1 MKYSGIGGQAVIE
14 GIMMKNGDDYATAV
28 RKPDGEI
35 EVARGRYVSLTEKVK
50 FFSLPFVRGVFSFA
64 DSMIIGMKTLTWSA
78 GFFEDDESTEP
89 GKFELWLDRVF
100 GEKLEAALMSLV
112 MVISVVLAIVI
123 FMVFPMLLSRVLHP
137 LIPSE
142 TVMAILEGILRI
154 LIFICYI
161 KLISRMEDIRR
172 TFMYHG
178 AEHKCINCI
187 EHGMELNVENVRRSS
202 KEHKRCG
209 TSFLLIV
216 MVISILFFMVIR
228 VDNLWLRIVSRIVL
242 IPVIA
247 GVSYEFLRLA
257 GRSESRLVNL
267 LSRPGLWMQGLTTK
281 EPDDSMIE
289 VAIAAV
295 EQVFDWK
302 SYLEENF
309 PEQYPK
315 GYFKGQETDG
325 QECRAGGKG
334 RKESGGQES
343 GR

>member
-228 VDNLWLRIVSRIVL
+228 VDNLWLRIVSRILL

-267 LSRPGLWMQGLTTK
+267 LSRPGLWMQGLTTS

-289 VAIAAV
+289 VAIRAV
-295 EQVFDWK
+295 ETVFDWRA
-302 SYLEENF
+302 YLAENF
-309 PEQYPK
+309 PETAVSEGGEAASCK
-315 GYFKGQETDG
+315 AKME
-325 QECRAGGKG
+325 EAAG
-334 RKESGGQES
+334 
-343 GR
+343 

>member
-137 LIPSE
+137 MIPAES
-142 TVMAILEGILRI
+142 VMAIMEVLLRI
-154 LIFICYI
+154 LIVICNI
-161 KLISRMEDIRR
+161 KLLSRMEDIRR

-267 LSRPGLWMQGLTTK
+267 LSRPGLWMQGLTTS

-289 VAIAAV
+289 VAIRAV
-295 EQVFDWK
+295 EKVFDWRA
-302 SYLEENF
+302 YLAENF
-309 PEQYPK
+309 PETAVSEGGEAASCK
-315 GYFKGQETDG
+315 AKME
-325 QECRAGGKG
+325 EAAG
-334 RKESGGQES
+334 
-343 GR
+343 